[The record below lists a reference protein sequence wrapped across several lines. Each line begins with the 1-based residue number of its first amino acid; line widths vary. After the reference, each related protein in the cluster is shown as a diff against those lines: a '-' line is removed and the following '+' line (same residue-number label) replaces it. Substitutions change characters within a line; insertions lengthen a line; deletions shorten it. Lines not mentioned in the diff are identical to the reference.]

1 MSRVIDAVIKLTDQ
15 FTKPAGA
22 ALKSMTSMSKAAVRV
37 GKDIQKTGKQISD
50 VGSSLTGAV
59 TIPVAGVAA
68 AAGKM
73 ALDFENS
80 VAKVSTIA
88 DTSKVSLD
96 DIRKQALEMS
106 NSTGVAV
113 TDILNSQY
121 DAISAG
127 ASTADS
133 LRLVEIAAKAAKGG
147 FTDTG
152 TALDG
157 LTSVYNSFQGAVDY
171 QTIADQFM
179 VAQNFG
185 KTTFD
190 ELASSMGQVT
200 PIANSLNISTDELLS
215 SVAVLTKNGIATSQS
230 VTGLKA
236 AYSNILK
243 PTEDAKGAAKA
254 LGLEFNAA
262 HLKSVGWV
270 GFLEEIKEKTGGDTD
285 AMAKLFGSVE
295 ALNAVT
301 VLAGSGFSDVS
312 TAMEMMENASGMT
325 ETAFQKMLTPTE
337 RCAIAVNKLK
347 NTAIQAGERFVPVF
361 EKIVGVV
368 DKAAN
373 RLANLSDEQIDTAIK
388 IAGMAA
394 AAGPAVTVFGKL
406 VTGVGTAVRSFNT
419 LGLGVKKAGGLLK
432 FLISPSSL
440 VVAGIL
446 AVIAVVYICVKNF
459 DRLKA
464 GIQKFLPYFESARA
478 GFARIYEQ
486 IQPLIPII
494 QKVGSVIWD
503 VLQVVVVG
511 AVAGAV
517 GAFAGFLNGVVMI
530 VEGVIGAVAGVVG
543 AFRGFLT
550 GVTVIIEG
558 IIDVISGI
566 ITFVAGVFTGDWEK
580 AWLGIQTILEGIG
593 HVIEGIVVGIING
606 IAGAINGVIGVIN
619 GITIPDWVPGLGGKS
634 INIPLIPQLAK
645 GTENWPGGIA
655 QIHERGGEII
665 DLPGGSRVYPH
676 DRSVTMAREAGRYEG
691 AASSVKTFTGILDG
705 ASRAIHGVAKTVS
718 GVTVPHGESR
728 PDRDIHPT
736 DRPVIVV
743 WNPGKHEGAPNHPS
757 SPAPTVT
764 IAKLADQIT
773 VREEGDI
780 KKLAE
785 TVAGEIYKR
794 LKDSSSNM
802 GGEHLADMA

>member
-22 ALKSMTSMSKAAVRV
+22 ALESMTSMSKAAVRV

-50 VGSSLTGAV
+50 VGSGLTGAATV
-59 TIPVAGVAA
+59 PIAGVAV

-88 DTSKVSLD
+88 DTAEVSLD

-185 KTTFD
+185 KTTFG

-215 SVAVLTKNGIATSQS
+215 SVAVLTKNGISTSQS

-243 PTEDAKGAAKA
+243 PTADAKNAAKT

-325 ETAFQKMLTPTE
+325 ETAFQKMLTPME

-361 EKIVGVV
+361 EKIVGVI

-373 RLANLSDEQIDTAIK
+373 RLTNLSDEQIDTAIK
-388 IAGMAA
+388 IAGMVA
-394 AAGPAVTVFGKL
+394 AAGPAVIVFGKL

-419 LGLGVKKAGGLLK
+419 FGLGVKKAGGLLK

-464 GIQKFLPYFESARA
+464 GLQTALPYFESAKA

-486 IQPLIPII
+486 IQPLIPIV
-494 QKVGSVIWD
+494 QKVGSVLWD

-517 GAFAGFLNGVVMI
+517 GAFAGL
-530 VEGVIGAVAGVVG
+530 
-543 AFRGFLT
+543 LT
-550 GVTVIIEG
+550 GVTVVIEG
-558 IIDVISGI
+558 IINVISGI
-566 ITFVAGVFTGDWEK
+566 VTFVAGVFTGDWEK

-593 HVIEGIVVGIING
+593 RVIEGIVVGIING

-634 INIPLIPQLAK
+634 INIPLIPQLAE
-645 GTENWPGGIA
+645 GTENWPGGIV
-655 QIHERGGEII
+655 QVHERGGEII

-676 DRSVTMAREAGRYEG
+676 DRSVAMAREAGRYEG
-691 AASSVKTFTGILDG
+691 SASSIKTFTGILDG
-705 ASRAIHGVAKTVS
+705 ASRAIHGVAKTIR

-728 PDRDIHPT
+728 LDRGIHTT
-736 DRPVIVV
+736 DRPVVVV
-743 WNPGKHEGAPNHPS
+743 WDPGKPERASNRSS

-785 TVAGEIYKR
+785 TVAGEISKR

-802 GGEHLADMA
+802 GGEYLADMA